1 MKTVLFCFSITAFLF
16 VVILLIRR
24 YKEKINRGDVSLLV
38 DISTVLVGIA
48 TLIVSGISIHV
59 MLSQEETQGL
69 LVELQKREHQP
80 IFSINYT
87 LSKSPASEVYDVED
101 YVVENIG
108 EQMLSPANI
117 SCKSFI
123 KVDYSDVDAGVQKS
137 VYYPLTYYYNA
148 TLSSGDQTG
157 ELIRTIGNEYLQNNL
172 KLYQLHQAAQAYTAE
187 HDKEYVFIKKIDLFT
202 ITYTDLYA
210 EERTVYYRDGHLVTE
225 EAYNAIFQ
233 NASDTYQDPV
243 FTKSISE
250 VTLDDLIGPL
260 KGQE

>member
-1 MKTVLFCFSITAFLF
+1 MKTVLFCFSIIAFLF

-87 LSKSPASEVYDVED
+87 VSKSPASEVHDVED

-123 KVDYSDVDAGVQKS
+123 KVDYSDVDAG
-137 VYYPLTYYYNA
+137 A
-148 TLSSGDQTG
+148 GETLSSIAVKRGTTVAK
-157 ELIRTIGNEYLQNNL
+157 LCKLNNISTKTILRVGQIL
-172 KLYQLHQAAQAYTAE
+172 KY
-187 HDKEYVFIKKIDLFT
+187 
-202 ITYTDLYA
+202 
-210 EERTVYYRDGHLVTE
+210 
-225 EAYNAIFQ
+225 
-233 NASDTYQDPV
+233 S
-243 FTKSISE
+243 
-250 VTLDDLIGPL
+250 
-260 KGQE
+260 